1 MISLRS
7 KITKELLSYYFL
19 HEDSKLYLNE
29 LAEKFNLDKRNLL
42 KKLKELQQEGLFIK
56 SEAGNLT
63 YYKLNKDYPLYNEYK
78 KIILKTAGI
87 EIELRKQLKKLPG
100 IEKAYIF
107 GSYAENSMDA
117 SSDIDLLVVG
127 SENIKSVNSVI
138 IEFQK
143 RIDREINLVAM
154 TNDEYESRKA
164 GSDRFL
170 AGVIENNTRII

>member
-29 LAEKFNLDKRNLL
+29 LAEKLDLDKRNLH
-42 KKLKELQQEGLFIK
+42 KKLKELQQEGLFRK
-56 SEAGNLT
+56 SQAGNLT

-87 EIELRKQLKKLPG
+87 ETELRKELEKLPG
-100 IEKAYIF
+100 IEKAHIF

-127 SENIKSVNSVI
+127 TENIKSINSVI
-138 IEFQK
+138 AEVQK
-143 RIDREINLVAM
+143 KIDREINLVVM
-154 TNDEYESRKA
+154 TGGEYESKKA
-164 GSDRFL
+164 AKDRFL
-170 AGVIENNTRII
+170 AGVLENNIRLI